1 MAALHWS
8 QCPAVESIL
17 GKISGASVFRRTRTR
32 SRWSFANLEDGDG
45 RRYWGA
51 IPRDPVNHVGS

>member
-45 RRYWGA
+45 RR
-51 IPRDPVNHVGS
+51 S